1 MKKTGPPSEA
11 LACADLDATVK
22 KNKLSLV
29 LFGEQTTEM
38 GKAFIATAQTS
49 DKASFYHTTADC
61 AAANGASADGVSL
74 FRNFDEPRIAY
85 TGKVNDA
92 DMEAFI
98 KANSVAS
105 LFKFSD
111 DSVEAIFHNSSPA
124 IVYFADGEPH
134 AAFEA
139 ASKTMK
145 GKILFT
151 YSGVSEGIQ
160 EQLGE
165 FVGVSKEDLPCIRI
179 IKPAESGVT
188 KFKYEGAMNDIT
200 GESISEFVSNW
211 EAGKLSP
218 FRKSEAAPEDNNGP
232 VRIIVGT
239 AWEQEVVKSE
249 NDVLVK
255 FYAPWCGH
263 CTSLAPHWTALGEDV
278 KGIKGLVIAKYDA
291 TKNESDGVEVES
303 FPTLKL
309 YQKGTPMEVKYN
321 REDGK

>member
-38 GKAFIATAQTS
+38 GKAFIATAQAS

-124 IVYFADGEPH
+124 IVYFAEGEPH

-179 IKPAESGVT
+179 IKPTESGVT

-291 TKNESDGVEVES
+291 TKNEADGVEVES

-309 YQKGTPMEVKYN
+309 YQKGTPMDVKYN